1 MITELPVLSVDRVS
15 KRFGGVFAINH
26 LSFNVYP
33 GEVVGLMG
41 PNGAGKTTLLNIIA
55 GVYKPDAGEIEF
67 RGKIITGLPP
77 YKICHLGIARTYQIP
92 QPFSNLTAMQNVL
105 LAATYSRR
113 RSREDAQ
120 AQAAKVMDYVHLTDK
135 KDILAKDLL
144 VVTLKRLE
152 LARALA
158 TTPTLLLMDEVA
170 AGLNEVE
177 VPQVLNILKDVRKM
191 GITVILIEHI
201 MKVMVE
207 AVDRIIVLDKGEK
220 IAEGVPEEIMENRHV
235 IKAYLGEAN

>member
-1 MITELPVLSVDRVS
+1 MEAPILSVDRVS
-15 KRFGGVFAINH
+15 KHFGGVLAINN

-41 PNGAGKTTLLNIIA
+41 PNGAGKTTLLNVIA
-55 GVYKPDAGEIEF
+55 GVYKPDSGAIKF
-67 RGKIITGLPP
+67 RGNTITGLPP

-92 QPFSNLTAMQNVL
+92 QPFVNLTAMQNVL
-105 LAATYSRR
+105 LASTYARR
-113 RSREDAQ
+113 RSKDA
-120 AQAAKVMDYVHLTDK
+120 AEAEAAEALDNVGLADK

-158 TTPTLLLMDEVA
+158 TSPLLLLMDEVA

-177 VPQVLNILKDVRKM
+177 IPQVLDILKEVRKM

-201 MKVMVE
+201 MQVMVE
-207 AVDRIIVLDKGEK
+207 AVDRIIVIDKGGK
-220 IAEGVPEEIMENRHV
+220 IAEGVPKEIMENKKV
-235 IKAYLGEAN
+235 IEAYLGETA

>member
-1 MITELPVLSVDRVS
+1 MDIPILSVDRVC
-15 KRFGGVFAINH
+15 KRFGGVFALNN

-41 PNGAGKTTLLNIIA
+41 PNGAGKTTLLNVIA

-67 RGKIITGLPP
+67 REKIITGLPQH
-77 YKICHLGIARTYQIP
+77 KICHLGIARTYQIP
-92 QPFSNLTAMQNVL
+92 KPFSNLTAMQNVL
-105 LAATYSRR
+105 LAATYARKQR
-113 RSREDAQ
+113 KDDAKARA
-120 AQAAKVMDYVHLTDK
+120 AQILDKVGLTEK

-158 TTPTLLLMDEVA
+158 TTPSLLLMDEVA

-177 VPQVLNILKDVRKM
+177 IPQVLDIMKEVRKM

-207 AVDRIIVLDKGEK
+207 AVDRIVVIDKGEK
-220 IAEGVPEEIMENRHV
+220 IAEGSPGEIMGNKQV
-235 IKAYLGEAN
+235 IKAYLGDAA

>member
-1 MITELPVLSVDRVS
+1 MEAPILSVDRVS
-15 KRFGGVFAINH
+15 KHFGGVLAINN

-41 PNGAGKTTLLNIIA
+41 PNGAGKTTLLNVIA
-55 GVYKPDAGEIEF
+55 GVYKPDSGAIKF
-67 RGKIITGLPP
+67 RGNTITGLPP

-92 QPFSNLTAMQNVL
+92 QPFVNLTAMQNVL
-105 LAATYSRR
+105 LASTYARR
-113 RSREDAQ
+113 RSKDA
-120 AQAAKVMDYVHLTDK
+120 AEAEAAEALYNVGLADK

-158 TTPTLLLMDEVA
+158 TSPLLLLMDEVA

-177 VPQVLNILKDVRKM
+177 IPQVLDILKEVRKM

-201 MKVMVE
+201 MQVMVE
-207 AVDRIIVLDKGEK
+207 AVDRIIVIDKGGK
-220 IAEGVPEEIMENRHV
+220 IAEGVPKEIMENKKV
-235 IKAYLGEAN
+235 IEAYLGETA